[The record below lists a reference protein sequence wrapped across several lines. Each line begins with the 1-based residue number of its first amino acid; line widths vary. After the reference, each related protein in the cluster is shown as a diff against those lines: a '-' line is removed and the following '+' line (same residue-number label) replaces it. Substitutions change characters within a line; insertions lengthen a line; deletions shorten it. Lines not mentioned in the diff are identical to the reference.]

1 MKKYGVF
8 RQKMALKEGFLP
20 QNTVFRAVKNGGL
33 ASK

>member
-1 MKKYGVF
+1 MKKYDVF
-8 RQKMALKEGFLP
+8 RKKWLLKRGFLP